1 MLADWTSRRGGW
13 QESVLKV
20 NLLKPG
26 VDSVSNALLPIAVL
40 ISGGGT
46 TLKNLI
52 DRKSQHS
59 LPVDFRLVVSSNSK
73 AKGLEYAQEASIPTR
88 VIRKKDFIDGQSH
101 SDSVFGA
108 VRDSGA
114 KLVVMGGYLEH
125 LLIPSDFENKVIN
138 IHPSLIP
145 AFCGKGMYGLHVHQA
160 AIEFGVKVS
169 GCTVH
174 FVDNQYDHGP
184 ILLQRTCEVHEGDTP
199 EMLQRRV
206 FELERQALPDA
217 ISMIARGL

>member
-1 MLADWTSRRGGW
+1 M
-13 QESVLKV
+13 
-20 NLLKPG
+20 
-26 VDSVSNALLPIAVL
+26 SNALLPIAVL

-52 DRKSQHS
+52 DRKAQNT
-59 LPVDFRLVVSSNSK
+59 LPVDFRLVVSSNPK
-73 AKGLEYAQEASIPTR
+73 AKGLEYAQEASIPAR
-88 VIRKKDFIDGQSH
+88 VIRKRDFVDGQSH
-101 SDSVFGA
+101 SDAMFEA
-108 VRDSGA
+108 IRESGA

-125 LLIPSDFENKVIN
+125 LLIPDDFEKRVIN

-145 AFCGKGMYGLHVHQA
+145 AFCGKGMYGLYVHQA

-184 ILLQRTCEVHEGDTP
+184 ILLQRTCEVLDGDTP
-199 EMLQRRV
+199 ETLQRRV
-206 FELERQALPDA
+206 FDLEREALPDA
-217 ISMIARGL
+217 INEIAQVL